1 MTDLIFLDTETTGLN
16 PEIHEVWEIATAK
29 NDGKVID
36 FFLSHTL
43 RGADPKALEL
53 SGYYERM
60 KYGDILPVD
69 QELAVR
75 ESMRDQTIV
84 VANPTFDRM
93 MLRERWRLEPWHYRS
108 IDIETMAMTVFGWDR
123 PRGMKDIRDHLVRMG
138 RDVISPDHTAKVDVE
153 CLRQSYWILREIQQ
167 WQISSWADFQA
178 REL

>member
-108 IDIETMAMTVFGWDR
+108 IDIETMAMTAFGWSR
-123 PRGMKDIRDHLVRMG
+123 PRGMKDIHAELVREG
-138 RDVISPDHTAKVDVE
+138 YNVPAPDHTAKGDVE
-153 CLRQSYWILREIQQ
+153 SLRAAYHAVRQIMESYFSGTR
-167 WQISSWADFQA
+167 
-178 REL
+178 